1 VVVKRGLNTSTP
13 RVAVLINRS
22 GMPTVEPI
30 MRDTSVREH
39 RVIASVAH
47 REVRVQINLERM
59 LPLTVSPQS
68 DRPW

>member
-1 VVVKRGLNTSTP
+1 
-13 RVAVLINRS
+13 
-22 GMPTVEPI
+22 

-59 LPLTVSPQS
+59 LALTVSAKS

>member
-1 VVVKRGLNTSTP
+1 
-13 RVAVLINRS
+13 
-22 GMPTVEPI
+22 

-59 LPLTVSPQS
+59 LPLTASPQN